1 MTSSGTLSSSADD
14 IPSVVRGTHEDAAEI
29 CRWLKAEFDVDQD
42 GFWHN
47 RNIIA
52 DAVENEELWVIREE
66 DHAVAFL
73 VGAYAPD
80 ILNVRQ
86 DRQGRGLGSALF
98 AAALAR
104 ARADDVVVLDIT
116 CMPRSSLPFW
126 QKQGFEPVGP
136 IPEWGEIPARR
147 ILCRTFE
154 LPVGVER
161 VVAKIEFYAEGALYD
176 DAIAPFETQTVS
188 GVMSPEGALA
198 LERRVIG
205 ASPDARDLAVRI
217 LVAGRQLCFCKA
229 KYDEAKAIGVQRA
242 RGAAFFVDVIETGMT
257 VD

>member
-1 MTSSGTLSSSADD
+1 MTPSDTLSSSADD
-14 IPSVVRGTHEDAAEI
+14 VPSVVLGTHGDAAEI

-52 DAVENEELWVIREE
+52 DAVQNEELWVIREE
-66 DHAVAFL
+66 DHAVAFQ
-73 VGAYAPD
+73 VGTYAPD
-80 ILNVRQ
+80 ILNVRK

-104 ARADDVVVLDIT
+104 ARADDVVVLNIT
-116 CMPRSSLPFW
+116 CMPRSSLAFW
-126 QKQGFEPVGP
+126 QKQGFEPVGS
-136 IPEWGEIPARR
+136 ISEWGEIPARR
-147 ILCRTFE
+147 VLGRTFE
-154 LPVGVER
+154 LPVGIET

-188 GVMSPEGALA
+188 GVMGPDGALA

-205 ASPDARDLAVRI
+205 ASPDAHDLAIRI
-217 LVAGRQLCFCKA
+217 SVAGRQLCFCKA

-242 RGAAFFVDVIETGMT
+242 RGAAFFVDVIKTGT
-257 VD
+257 TID